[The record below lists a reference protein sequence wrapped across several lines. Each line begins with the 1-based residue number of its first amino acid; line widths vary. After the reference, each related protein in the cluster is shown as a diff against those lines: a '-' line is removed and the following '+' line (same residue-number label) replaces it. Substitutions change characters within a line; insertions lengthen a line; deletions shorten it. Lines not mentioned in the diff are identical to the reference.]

1 MQYEIDLNNLPNQN
15 FTISINDIDMEVNIR
30 LAGEDDNRIMFFSLL
45 INDEYICPNVPVFS
59 NQGVLPYPY
68 MVSEVGGNF
77 YFITENDDYPNYE
90 NFGTTCKLYFLTED
104 ELNG

>member
-1 MQYEIDLNNLPNQN
+1 
-15 FTISINDIDMEVNIR
+15 
-30 LAGEDDNRIMFFSLL
+30 MFFSLL